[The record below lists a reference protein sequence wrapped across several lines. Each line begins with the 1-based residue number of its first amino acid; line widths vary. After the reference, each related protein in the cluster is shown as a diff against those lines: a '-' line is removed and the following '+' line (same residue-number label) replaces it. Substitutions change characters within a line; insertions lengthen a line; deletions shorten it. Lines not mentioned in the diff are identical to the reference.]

1 MSKKLLIGFA
11 PLLVIASLA
20 VTSVAQAVPHYK
32 KAGAVI
38 AEGSQTATVGWG
50 TLALNSPAGDVSCHN
65 AAAGYVENPKGGG
78 AGAGLTQQF
87 ATWDC
92 SQSTGECKT
101 VAGVVET
108 RVHGTSLIG
117 EKSVEPLG
125 SVGTG
130 WASVL
135 EEPEAGLIRSNTATG
150 GAEFETAGKEKV
162 KPQGVVFECYV
173 GGAFAGEIVFYG
185 HSIPKLKNGTTA
197 GKPTKVEFGAG
208 SGELEALG
216 GAVKGTTTGH
226 TTEMGYEEQEV
237 ITAE

>member
-11 PLLVIASLA
+11 PLLAIASLA
-20 VTSVAQAVPHYK
+20 MTVAPAQAAPKYK
-32 KAGAVI
+32 KNGTVI
-38 AEGSQTATVGWG
+38 AEKTQVQTVGWG
-50 TLALNSPAGDVSCHN
+50 TLALDSPAGDVSCHN
-65 AAAGYVENPKGGG
+65 AAAGYIENT
-78 AGAGLTQQF
+78 AGVGTGLTQQF

-108 RVHGTSLIG
+108 RVHGTSVVG
-117 EKSVEPLG
+117 AAVEPLG

-130 WASVL
+130 WTSAL

-197 GKPTKVEFGAG
+197 AKPTKVEFGPG
-208 SGELEALG
+208 FGELEALG

-226 TTEMGYEEQEV
+226 TTEMGYEEQET

>member
-11 PLLVIASLA
+11 PLLAIVSLA
-20 VTSVAQAVPHYK
+20 MTVAPAQAAPKYK
-32 KAGAVI
+32 KNGTVI
-38 AEGSQTATVGWG
+38 SVGTQVQTIGWG

-65 AAAGYVENPKGGG
+65 AASGYVENNATSGI
-78 AGAGLTQQF
+78 GLTQQF

-101 VAGVVET
+101 VPGVVET
-108 RVHGTSLIG
+108 RVHGTSVIG
-117 EKSVEPLG
+117 TAVEPLG

-130 WASVL
+130 WPSVL
-135 EEPEAGLIRSNTATG
+135 EEPEAGVVRSNTTTGSAAT
-150 GAEFETAGKEKV
+150 ETVKV
-162 KPQGVVFECYV
+162 SGVVFECYV

-197 GKPTKVEFGAG
+197 GKPTKVEFGTG

-216 GAVKGTTTGH
+216 GAVKGSTTGH
-226 TTEMGYEEQEV
+226 TTEMGYEEQEN

>member
-1 MSKKLLIGFA
+1 MSKKLFIGFA

-20 VTSVAQAVPHYK
+20 VTSAAQAAGPHYYK
-32 KAGAVI
+32 NKTII
-38 AEGSQTATVGWG
+38 AEGSQVATVGWG

-78 AGAGLTQQF
+78 PGVGLTQQF

-101 VAGVVET
+101 VAGAVET
-108 RVHGTSLIG
+108 RVIGTSLVG
-117 EKSVEPLG
+117 EKSIEPLG
-125 SVGTG
+125 AVGTG
-130 WASVL
+130 WPSVL
-135 EEPEAGLIRSNTATG
+135 ESPEEGVVRSNTSTG
-150 GAEFETAGKEKV
+150 AAETEKV
-162 KPQGVVFECYV
+162 KVSGVKFECYV

-185 HSIPKLKNGTTA
+185 HSIPKLKNGSTA
-197 GKPTKVEFGAG
+197 AKPTLVEFGAG

-216 GAVKGTTTGH
+216 GAVKGSTTGK
-226 TTEMGYEEQEV
+226 TTEMGYTEQEL

>member
-11 PLLVIASLA
+11 PLLAIASLA
-20 VTSVAQAVPHYK
+20 MTVAPAQAAPKYK
-32 KAGAVI
+32 KNNTVI
-38 AEGSQTATVGWG
+38 TEGTQVATVGWG

-65 AAAGYVENPKGGG
+65 AAAGYIENKGGVG
-78 AGAGLTQQF
+78 TGLTQQF

-108 RVHGTSLIG
+108 RVHGTSVVG
-117 EKSVEPLG
+117 TAVEPLG

-130 WASVL
+130 WTSAL

-150 GAEFETAGKEKV
+150 SAS
-162 KPQGVVFECYV
+162 PLSGVVFECYV

-185 HSIPKLKNGTTA
+185 HSIPKVKNGTTA
-197 GKPTKVEFGAG
+197 SKPTKVEFGAG

-226 TTEMGYEEQEV
+226 TTEMGYEEQEL
-237 ITAE
+237 ITSE